1 MKERKIII
9 TERGSGEMVFIS
21 FLKPDEIAYWKTLNL
36 IDQQMRAP
44 RQLESDNAFY
54 KLNKENIPE

>member
-36 IDQQMRAP
+36 IDHQMRAR

>member
-1 MKERKIII
+1 
-9 TERGSGEMVFIS
+9 MVFIS

-36 IDQQMRAP
+36 IDHQMRAR